1 MAIIRQKKRNL
12 ILAMLLGIVITAVP
26 MGVYSG
32 TVTYKKLMTDKEI
45 KNLMEEINSEKV
57 YTAYCLTRSMSKG
70 ELIRAEDLEEISVK
84 TKSSFKVLDRSD
96 LEGRYLSVGMEAGI
110 IITNSVIYQDCGLE
124 DNVRTYLY
132 DYIVLPEG
140 ISSDDIF
147 DIRIR
152 FPNGEDYVIAVGKK
166 VESMVESVSF
176 INASEEENLL
186 LSSAYVDTTVYEGAK
201 IYASLYVADYQEASC
216 VNYPF
221 NLYTTELAAWDPNLV
236 EQMET
241 ETNRLNRQILEK
253 NLFDFMGVVM
263 GGETLTDIY

>member
-96 LEGRYLSVGMEAGI
+96 LEGRYLSVG
-110 IITNSVIYQDCGLE
+110 LE
-124 DNVRTYLY
+124 EIGRAHV
-132 DYIVLPEG
+132 
-140 ISSDDIF
+140 
-147 DIRIR
+147 
-152 FPNGEDYVIAVGKK
+152 
-166 VESMVESVSF
+166 
-176 INASEEENLL
+176 
-186 LSSAYVDTTVYEGAK
+186 
-201 IYASLYVADYQEASC
+201 
-216 VNYPF
+216 
-221 NLYTTELAAWDPNLV
+221 
-236 EQMET
+236 
-241 ETNRLNRQILEK
+241 
-253 NLFDFMGVVM
+253 
-263 GGETLTDIY
+263 